1 MRKMTG
7 VMLEDMTWVEIRDA
21 IAAGKRSAVLAVASM
36 EQHGPA
42 LPIKTDAMLGRG
54 MGRALALELGDA
66 LVAPVVYPGCSGH
79 HETWPGTLSL
89 SAELLG
95 ELVGAFVEGL
105 ARSGFEEIVLFPSHG
120 GNFEPLREMLPGIR
134 GRAGNAEVVDLL
146 DFGSLLDTW
155 FEVIERHG
163 WTDRTPPHADIIE
176 TSIVMYLEPEA
187 VRVEMMEAGFVGTPD
202 LGELLDRGLA
212 AFTDNGVLGDPRGAT
227 PQLGEE
233 LIDAWVCVA
242 AEEIR
247 RRREERSEF

>member
-1 MRKMTG
+1 MTE
-7 VMLEDMTWVEIRDA
+7 VMLENMTWMEIRDA
-21 IAAGKRSAVLAVASM
+21 IAAGKRTAVVAVASI

-54 MGRALALELGDA
+54 MARALARKLGDA
-66 LVAPVVYPGCSGH
+66 LVAPVVYPGCSDH
-79 HETWPGTLSL
+79 HTAWPGTLTISR
-89 SAELLG
+89 ELLG

-134 GRAGNAEVVDLL
+134 GRAKDAEVVDLL

-155 FEVIERHG
+155 FGVIERHG
-163 WTDRTPPHADIIE
+163 RSDRTPPHADIIE
-176 TSIVMYLEPEA
+176 TSIVMHLGPEA
-187 VRVEMMEAGFVGTPD
+187 VRVDRMEPGFVGTPD

-212 AFTDNGVLGDPRGAT
+212 AFTDNGVLGDPRGAN

-233 LIDAWVCVA
+233 LIDAWVDVA
-242 AEEIR
+242 AEEIH
-247 RRREERSEF
+247 RRREERP